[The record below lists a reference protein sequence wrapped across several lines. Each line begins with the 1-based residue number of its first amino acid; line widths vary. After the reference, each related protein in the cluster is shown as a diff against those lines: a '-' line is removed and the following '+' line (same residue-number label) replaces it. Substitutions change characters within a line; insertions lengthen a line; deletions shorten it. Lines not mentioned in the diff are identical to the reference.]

1 MTMYRRATIED
12 LLYMQACNL
21 TCLPENYQMKYY
33 YYHMLSWPQ
42 LLYVCEDYNG
52 KIVGYVLAKMEED
65 AAEPHGHI
73 TSVAV
78 LRSHRKLGIATRL
91 MKSTQVDMKDMFG
104 AEYVSLHV
112 RKSNAAAIHLYQETL
127 GFRVHDIESRYYAD
141 SEDAYDMR
149 KYFNKKQS
157 GGYVNSEGELV
168 WPRRDKDKE
177 ADVSPETIQE
187 INKGDSAAGEN
198 ATNKGG
204 GKGGGGGKKKKK
216 KK

>member
-1 MTMYRRATIED
+1 
-12 LLYMQACNL
+12 
-21 TCLPENYQMKYY
+21 
-33 YYHMLSWPQ
+33 
-42 LLYVCEDYNG
+42 
-52 KIVGYVLAKMEED
+52 
-65 AAEPHGHI
+65 
-73 TSVAV
+73 
-78 LRSHRKLGIATRL
+78 
-91 MKSTQVDMKDMFG
+91 MKDMFG